1 MKFFFLLFLPFIQC
15 FNINKIIKP
24 SIVATSIFL
33 NQIEPSNAIT
43 HPITHPAIPSI
54 VQPIINQ
61 DYFTS
66 SKISVERNNIYFYGE
81 VNSQSCEEL
90 RKKLSEMDFNAKLF
104 EIEYNEQAPPIN
116 LHIQSTGG
124 SLLDSLYISD
134 FINNL
139 KTPINTYVDG
149 YVASAASLISV
160 MGDKRYMTKN
170 SMILIHQLASG
181 SEGKYQELD
190 DNMKN
195 LQQMMNKV
203 KTIYLTKTKLEYLQL
218 EDILKHD
225 LWLDANTCKKYGLI
239 DEII

>member
-1 MKFFFLLFLPFIQC
+1 
-15 FNINKIIKP
+15 
-24 SIVATSIFL
+24 
-33 NQIEPSNAIT
+33 
-43 HPITHPAIPSI
+43 
-54 VQPIINQ
+54 
-61 DYFTS
+61 
-66 SKISVERNNIYFYGE
+66 
-81 VNSQSCEEL
+81 
-90 RKKLSEMDFNAKLF
+90 MDFNAKLF

-170 SMILIHQLASG
+170 SMILILLLASG
-181 SEGKYQELD
+181 GEGKYQELD

-195 LQQMMNKV
+195 LQQMMK
-203 KTIYLTKTKLEYLQL
+203 QL
-218 EDILKHD
+218 GGMDPQKMMQAMGGGGGAGGMDMAAIRSHRD
-225 LWLDANTCKKYGLI
+225 G
-239 DEII
+239 